1 MDIKQIDHIGI
12 AVKNIEESIE
22 IYKLLGFECTGI
34 ETVDEQK
41 VKVAFLPCGESE
53 LELLEPTADDSP
65 VSKFIENKGE
75 GMHHIAVRV
84 DDIEKALAELKDK
97 GVRLIDE
104 KPRYGAGGAKI
115 AFVHPKETK
124 ILIELTQRD

>member
-12 AVKNIEESIE
+12 AVKNIEESLE
-22 IYKLLGFECTGI
+22 IYKLLGLECTGI
-34 ETVDEQK
+34 ETVDDQK

-53 LELLEPTADDSP
+53 LELLEPTSEDSA
-65 VSKFIENKGE
+65 VSKFIEKKGE

-84 DDIEKALAELKDK
+84 DNIEKALAELKDK
-97 GVRLIDE
+97 GIRLIDE
-104 KPRYGAGGAKI
+104 TPRYGAGGAKI

-124 ILIELTQRD
+124 VLIELTQRD